1 MRAHASARLA
11 VILPVGST
19 PESCVMLERVFL
31 VSLIILAMAAAT
43 RIGIAAA
50 APMARHRR
58 IKWDG
63 PADADS

>member
-1 MRAHASARLA
+1 
-11 VILPVGST
+11 
-19 PESCVMLERVFL
+19 MLERVFL
-31 VSLIILAMAAAT
+31 VSLIILAMATAT